1 MFGFG
6 NKEEKKEGGFETPNM
21 VEMMALA
28 GELIMAL
35 GDSAKMGPF
44 IAKMVQKFATDANL
58 QKMSSGMI
66 SGMANYQAQ
75 KFQRF
80 ALRIEMLPD
89 NSDIGIWVYSR
100 NEDLTETNIYHTLYL
115 SQITQQDI
123 INLLAIIFSNEPN
136 NTGQRAIS
144 SPAIGQ

>member
-1 MFGFG
+1 
-6 NKEEKKEGGFETPNM
+6 
-21 VEMMALA
+21 
-28 GELIMAL
+28 
-35 GDSAKMGPF
+35 
-44 IAKMVQKFATDANL
+44 
-58 QKMSSGMI
+58 MI